1 MYAGEMKAQM
11 PSVNKSLVFLFLLL
25 STAGVL
31 AYDYREMQ
39 RQNADLSREI
49 FRLQTEQWEQS
60 AEQQAASERL
70 GAALLQLAENLD
82 IAKGEQDALRSSL
95 QGEQLKAQAL
105 AAQLGQV
112 SGTVQTLEKLKNTD
126 EELLQ
131 KYSKVYFL
139 NEHYIPVRLLRIEP
153 AYVFDV
159 KTPKKELQIHA
170 SVWPYLKN
178 MMDAA
183 DKAVGE
189 DILIISAFRSFG
201 TQETLKSHYVVTYG
215 AGTANQF
222 SADQGY
228 SEHQLGTTVD
238 FTTINTGTDFDAFEK
253 TNSYV
258 WLTKNAHK
266 YGFTLSYPKSNT
278 YYKYEP
284 WHWRFVG
291 VALATR
297 LYNDGK
303 HFYDFE
309 QREIDKYLV
318 SVFD

>member
-1 MYAGEMKAQM
+1 VYAGKMKAHM
-11 PSVNKSLVFLFLLL
+11 LSVNKSLIFLFLLL

-31 AYDYREMQ
+31 AYEYREMQ
-39 RQNADLSREI
+39 GQNAELSREI
-49 FRLQTEQWEQS
+49 ARLETVQSEQER
-60 AEQQAASERL
+60 AQQEVSERL
-70 GAALLQLAENLD
+70 SAALLSLAENLD
-82 IAKGEQDALRSSL
+82 VAKGEQDALRSSL
-95 QGEQLKAQAL
+95 QSEQQKAQAL
-105 AAQLGQV
+105 ASQLGQV

-139 NEHYIPVRLLRIEP
+139 NEHYIPVRLSRIEP

-159 KTPKKELQIHA
+159 KMPKKELQVHA
-170 SVWPYLKN
+170 SVWPYLKKL
-178 MMDAA
+178 MDAA

-201 TQETLKSHYVVTYG
+201 TQEALKSHYVVTYG

-253 TNSYV
+253 TNSYT
-258 WLTKNAHK
+258 WLVKNAHK
-266 YGFTLSYPKSNT
+266 YGFTLSYPKGNAF
-278 YYKYEP
+278 YEYEP

-291 VALATR
+291 VEFATYM
-297 LYNDGK
+297 YNNGK
-303 HFYDFE
+303 HFYDLE

-318 SVFD
+318 SIFD